1 MPDDIMNDLMD
12 PRDKLESMV
21 GFAQPVGGELA
32 VVTPA
37 PNAGMTISD
46 GIITAQKV
54 EVERDDAKVLRKIAT
69 LAAVAGEDWFY
80 TFPVKKRGGGTES
93 IEGPSIKCANNV
105 ARAYG
110 NCQVDTRVQD
120 AGSSW
125 IIYAR
130 FVDYETGFSMM
141 RPFQQDKGAGAIG
154 GTNDARRRD
163 MAFQMGVSKAIRNV
177 VCNALETFT
186 TFAFEEA
193 KKNLVGRI
201 GKDLPKYR
209 ERVLERIKEMG
220 VDLKRVELTAGRT
233 VDAWIAT
240 DVARI
245 VAQIKA
251 IGDGMAT
258 IEETWPPLP
267 PAAPKSGDFKKEPD
281 QPAAAEAK
289 KEPPKEEAE
298 GWPLYDETGDTVGR
312 FDFSEWANRL
322 AHMASGK
329 IRADERI
336 KLLENNQET
345 ASLICGDGNTTNVI
359 VKALEAIY
367 APPQQKVEEPAAATE
382 TKAAKTWSLPDNIV
396 GQEKK
401 LLAIYQMLDGKREG
415 GPNVET
421 SAEVDALWEAH
432 EAFFEKLGQVKKAAA
447 NQRFGDRKI
456 ELAQAKQAG
465 K

>member
-1 MPDDIMNDLMD
+1 MPNDIMSDLMD
-12 PRDKLESMV
+12 PRDKIESMGG
-21 GFAQPVGGELA
+21 GFAEAAGGDLA
-32 VVTPA
+32 VISSV

-80 TFPVKKRGGGTES
+80 TFPVKKRGGGTEA

-120 AGSSW
+120 AGASW

-154 GTNDARRRD
+154 GANDARRRD

-209 ERVLERIKEMG
+209 ERVLKRIKEMG

-233 VDAWIAT
+233 ADAWIAT

-258 IEETWPPLP
+258 IEETWPPLA
-267 PAAPKSGDFKKEPD
+267 PAEPSRDTFKKG
-281 QPAAAEAK
+281 AAAEKAN
-289 KEPPKEEAE
+289 ETPAQEEKPAEE
-298 GWPLYDETGDTVGR
+298 GWPLYDQTGETVGR
-312 FDFSEWANRL
+312 FDFSEWANRFADAARKL
-322 AHMASGK
+322 DGK
-329 IRADERI
+329 ERVA
-336 KLLENNQET
+336 LLENNQET
-345 ASLICGDGNTTNVI
+345 ASLICGDGGTTNVI

-367 APPQQKVEEPAAATE
+367 APPPAKAEEAKPAAEAD
-382 TKAAKTWSLPDNIV
+382 KPAVKDWSLPDGIV

-401 LLAIYQMLDGKREG
+401 LLAVYKMLDEKA
-415 GPNVET
+415 ET
-421 SAEVDALWEAH
+421 PADVDDLWTAH
-432 EAFFEKLGQVKKAAA
+432 EAFFDKLGAIKKAAA
-447 NQRFGDRKI
+447 NHRFGDRKI
-456 ELAQAKQAG
+456 TLAQAQAAE
-465 K
+465 

>member
-1 MPDDIMNDLMD
+1 MANDILNDLMD
-12 PRDKLESMV
+12 PRDKLESM
-21 GFAQPVGGELA
+21 GSFADPASAGELA
-32 VVTPA
+32 VITGV

-80 TFPVKKRGGGTES
+80 TFPVKKRGGGTEA

-120 AGSSW
+120 AGASW

-233 VDAWIAT
+233 ADAWIAT

-258 IEETWPPLP
+258 IEETWPPLA
-267 PAAPKSGDFKKEPD
+267 PAEPSRGDFKKEPAKAT
-281 QPAAAEAK
+281 PEAK
-289 KEPPKEEAE
+289 KDTPKEEPKETE
-298 GWPLYDETGDTVGR
+298 GWPLYDETGETVGR
-312 FDFSEWANRL
+312 FDFSEWANRF
-322 AHMASGK
+322 ADASRK
-329 IRADERI
+329 LEDKERAA
-336 KLLENNQET
+336 LLENNQET

-367 APPQQKVEEPAAATE
+367 APPV
-382 TKAAKTWSLPDNIV
+382 AAKPDAPTEASKPTPKDWSLPPNVV
-396 GQEKK
+396 GQEKI
-401 LLAIYQMLDGKREG
+401 LLAIYAMLDGKG
-415 GPNVET
+415 DGAKVET
-421 SAEVDALWEAH
+421 PAEVDQLWEAH
-432 EAFFEKLGQVKKAAA
+432 EKFFAKLGDLKRSTA
-447 NQRFGDRKI
+447 NHRFGDRKI
-456 ELAQAKQAG
+456 ELAQAQ
-465 K
+465 